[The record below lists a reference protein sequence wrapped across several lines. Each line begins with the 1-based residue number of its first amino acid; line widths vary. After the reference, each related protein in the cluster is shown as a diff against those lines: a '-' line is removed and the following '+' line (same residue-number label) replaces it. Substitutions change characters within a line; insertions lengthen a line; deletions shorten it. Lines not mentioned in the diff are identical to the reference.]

1 MAIRNSQGTFGRCRM
16 WGGLENNKN
25 LIRISVEYIVSFK
38 ILFKVVVERVIR
50 REGVLLSKRREGVE
64 VFAEGIFL

>member
-1 MAIRNSQGTFGRCRM
+1 M